1 MKLDLLKRILIF
13 FFFLVIV
20 LLPEKAKGAVLSVS
34 PSSGSFEVGSLL
46 EISLFLDTQGETINA
61 LAVDLSF
68 PPEKLQLVSPSLGQS
83 IIGVWTTPPTFNNQT
98 GKVFLQGVI
107 PNGINVEKALIT
119 KLTFRIKA
127 PGQAII
133 RFLDGSR
140 VLLHDGKG
148 TDALRNTIN
157 GVFNFSPPPPAG
169 PIVSS
174 PTHPD
179 PSLWYPNSTVS
190 LTWALEDEVEGY
202 SYVLNKEFFSNPDDI
217 SEGKENFI
225 AYNNLADGEYYF
237 HIKALKNGRWGGVT
251 HFGIKIDTTP
261 PADFPIRVIPGARTT
276 RKNPVLEFAT
286 TDLHSGLSHYELKV
300 IPLKAGTSFDQYLF
314 IEVQSPYILS
324 LDFGSYDVIIRAY
337 DKSGNFR
344 DVTKRLTIVNAVFRV
359 LSDKG
364 VEVGSNFIIPW
375 LWFWIFAAF
384 LLFLLIYGAW
394 RVSRWHRL
402 VHQRHLEKDLPSY
415 IKEQLKELQEYRKK
429 YGSKIMML
437 LIFLFLSFFFGD
449 NSLLAKEE
457 ALNPPIITLISEN
470 ISNEEIFY
478 VGGKTEIFQSE
489 VLIYL
494 QNIETGETINRVV
507 VSDKRGDWFYRH
519 DQFLP
524 SGKYI
529 LWAQSK
535 QGEEL
540 SPPTPQKTILVYPVA
555 LQFGASRLS
564 YTTIYLLVISILLI
578 IVVGLIGYTIYHL
591 IHGRRKHLLFLKE
604 VKEAEES
611 VRRGFA
617 VLRRDIQ
624 AQLALLQKAKL
635 SKTLS
640 EEEERISAQ
649 LLKDLEQVERYI
661 GKEIWDVE
669 KIDYGS

>member
-1 MKLDLLKRILIF
+1 MKLNLLKIILIF

-20 LLPEKAKGAVLSVS
+20 LLPEKAKGAALSVS

-61 LAVDLSF
+61 LAIDLSF

-174 PTHPD
+174 STHPD

-190 LTWALEDEVEGY
+190 LTWALEEEVEGY

-225 AYNNLADGEYYF
+225 TYNNLADGEYYF

-300 IPLKAGTSFDQYLF
+300 VPLKAGTSFDQSLF

-344 DVTKRLTIVNAVFRV
+344 DVTKRLTIVNAAFRV

-394 RVSRWHRL
+394 RVSRWHHL
-402 VHQRHLEKDLPSY
+402 VHQRHLEKDLPAY

-540 SPPTPQKTILVYPVA
+540 SPPTPQKTIFVYPVA